1 MTRKRFVKLLMA
13 RGYSRNEAAELARS
27 GYKGQPYTEL
37 YYMTTITRAAPEFME
52 ALHKAAAEAAEII
65 HRWCTEE
72 VPRIARAVAEA
83 AAQVI
88 ENIRWLAEAAEDIPS
103 E

>member
-37 YYMTTITRAAPEFME
+37 YFIATIPQAFP
-52 ALHKAAAEAAEII
+52 AAAEVVSKAVMKAATFIGQWYFAEL
-65 HRWCTEE
+65 
-72 VPRIARAVAEA
+72 PRIAQIVAEA
-83 AAQVI
+83 GAQVI